1 MTIEHFCEAS
11 QRIHTMQHQQSERAA
26 GVEQQQ
32 LMGMAERHVAGLT
45 GQVSSDSQ
53 SPFRPDFFVHALSNV
68 WKGTLGSQYGQFW
81 GWRLALGIPI

>member
-1 MTIEHFCEAS
+1 MKVLCAPAGAVLNSLAALGGGLTIEHFCEAS

-32 LMGMAERHVAGLT
+32 LMDLAERHVAGLT

-53 SPFRPDFFVHALSNV
+53 SPFRPDSLAYVLSKV
-68 WKGTLGSQYGQFW
+68 
-81 GWRLALGIPI
+81 